1 MSSIQGM
8 TSSFSA
14 LQAAQVQQ
22 QVDVAVARK
31 SLDAMEAQGQ
41 AAVSLLQDAAA
52 FQDQMVAAASPLP
65 HIGKALDVFA

>member
-14 LQAAQVQQ
+14 LQAAQAQQ